1 MTRRNHRNQRRTR
14 LLITGGILASTL
26 PMTGAPLGVQP
37 AQAAAGA
44 GAEPAY
50 GGYTAQAWSSPVR
63 IEVFEPSL
71 PIPVD
76 AGIAQLEFAMG
87 YSKVKADSGMSSG
100 RASLFWPGDP
110 VGEGLKTFAEQ
121 LGLPSTPLTE
131 NGYPVQVNSQ
141 YPGDTPTQ
149 KDNKIPGTIQQTTSG
164 DRTAIAETGFSPDGA
179 VLGPDDEAG
188 GGGEDNPLAGLT
200 DGLQGLLTGGLG
212 GARASA
218 APANPLGLLVDVDG
232 YVSVSKMDATGSNK
246 AAPVST
252 VSRSTL
258 GEIRLLGG
266 LITLGGVETVAR
278 ATSDGATG
286 KASGKAVYGKMA
298 IAGQEFGFGPDGAIV
313 SGKTMPIPG
322 LQDLPA
328 NALEQL
334 GITIEVPKPVRKVE
348 GDLATSES
356 AGLRITIDTK
366 LLSPLL
372 KALPLSAI
380 TALIPELPG
389 QAAMLK
395 GLIAGLGSLSP
406 KIVLTVGIARA
417 TVDTV
422 PPIEVPPV
430 TPGETVTPP
439 AASAPKPAAGS
450 VGVPPAAGAPAPAGA
465 APAPTAGT
473 PVGDLVDAAPA
484 SSGLPPLGSIPGMLL
499 VAAFLAAAIA
509 GSWFR
514 RLGVAALGAGAPC
527 AHGLES
533 GLPDLRKA

>member
-1 MTRRNHRNQRRTR
+1 MTRRSHRTR
-14 LLITGGILASTL
+14 LIVTGGILASTL
-26 PMTGAPLGVQP
+26 PLTGAPGLTGQA
-37 AQAAAGA
+37 AQAADGEAS
-44 GAEPAY
+44 Y
-50 GGYTAQAWSSPVR
+50 GGYTASAWSSPVR

-76 AGIAQLEFAMG
+76 AGIAQLEFDMG

-100 RASLFWPGDP
+100 RSSLFWPGDP

-179 VLGPDDEAG
+179 VLGPEDEAG
-188 GGGEDNPLAGLT
+188 GGSADNPLTGLT
-200 DGLQGLLTGGLG
+200 DGLKGLLSGGLG
-212 GARASA
+212 GASGSGASA

-232 YVSVSKMDATGSNK
+232 YVSVSKMDATKG
-246 AAPVST
+246 PVST

-258 GEIRLLGG
+258 GEVRLLGG
-266 LITLGGVETVAR
+266 LIRLGGVETVAR
-278 ATSDGATG
+278 ATSDGTTG
-286 KASGKAVYGKMA
+286 KAGGKAVWGTMT
-298 IAGQEFGFGPDGAIV
+298 IAGQEFGIGPDGAIV

-328 NALEQL
+328 DALEQL
-334 GITIEVPKPVRKVE
+334 GITIAVPKPVRTVE

-380 TALIPELPG
+380 TALVPDLPG

-422 PPIEVPPV
+422 PPIEVAPV
-430 TPGETVTPP
+430 TPGTVTPP
-439 AASAPKPAAGS
+439 STSTPKPAAGS